1 MSNRNYSGFTPG
13 PMKFDDIGVTPEQK
27 ALINDI
33 PDIKSDI
40 ADIKDDITDIDT
52 AIGNINEFE
61 PSNAGTEGQV
71 LTKGSD
77 GYEWEDPQG
86 GGVNL
91 YSVMK
96 FFDTPETDVSN
107 VDAIQVVY
115 TVKYTEESSS
125 EPGVMIERTSTN
137 TVLVEKTDD
146 QYGHFE
152 GSSWIRGTINDK
164 YADVDAYTYFYTVNN
179 NIEHLR
185 FHLNI
190 TSLVNDVENNITS
203 VTLDSYKLITYGG
216 GNEFEP
222 ENTGTL
228 GDVLTKTATGYAWQT
243 PSEYGPVQQSV
254 TMNNDTLRET
264 TNLTQGTINNE
275 SESLSDSLSISTSL
289 EVIE

>member
-1 MSNRNYSGFTPG
+1 MSNRNYTGFTPG
-13 PMKFDDIGVTPEQK
+13 PLKFPDTGGVTPEQE
-27 ALINDI
+27 ALINEI

-40 ADIKDDITDIDT
+40 TDIET
-52 AIGNINEFE
+52 AIGNIDEFE
-61 PSNAGTEGQV
+61 PSNAGTDGQV
-71 LTKGSD
+71 LTKGND
-77 GYEWEDPQG
+77 GYGWKNPQG
-86 GGVNL
+86 GEVNN

-96 FFDTPETDVSN
+96 FFQIPETDVSN
-107 VDAIQVVY
+107 VDAIQAVY

-164 YADVDAYTYFYTVNN
+164 YADVDAYTYFYTDY
-179 NIEHLR
+179 LR

-243 PSEYGPVQQSV
+243 PSEYGPVQQSLS
-254 TMNNDTLRET
+254 MNDTLRES
-264 TNLTQGTINNE
+264 TNLTQGTLNNE

>member
-1 MSNRNYSGFTPG
+1 MSNNRNYTGFTPG
-13 PMKFDDIGVTPEQK
+13 PMKFDDTGGGVTPEQE
-27 ALINDI
+27 ALINEI

-40 ADIKDDITDIDT
+40 TDIET
-52 AIGNINEFE
+52 TLENIDEFE
-61 PSNAGTEGQV
+61 PSNSGNSGQV
-71 LTKGSD
+71 LTKGND
-77 GYEWEDPQG
+77 GYGWQDPQG
-86 GGVNL
+86 GEVNN

-96 FFDTPETDVSN
+96 FFQIPVTDVSN
-107 VDAIQVVY
+107 VDAIQAVY
-115 TVKYTEESSS
+115 TVKYTEESPS

-164 YADVDAYTYFYTVNN
+164 YADVDAYTYFYTDY
-179 NIEHLR
+179 LR

-203 VTLDSYKLITYGG
+203 VTLDSYKLINYSG

-264 TNLTQGTINNE
+264 TNLTQGTLNNE
-275 SESLSDSLSISTSL
+275 SESLSDSLSITTSV
-289 EVIE
+289 EVVE

>member
-1 MSNRNYSGFTPG
+1 MKIVGITPG
-13 PMKFDDIGVTPEQK
+13 PVKFENMEQTDVEQFTPSNTGTEGQILTKGSDGYEWDDLPSV
-27 ALINDI
+27 D
-33 PDIKSDI
+33 
-40 ADIKDDITDIDT
+40 
-52 AIGNINEFE
+52 EFE
-61 PSNAGTEGQV
+61 PENTGTEGQV

-77 GYEWEDPQG
+77 GYGWEDPQG

-96 FFDTPETDVSN
+96 FFQIPETDVSN

-243 PSEYGPVQQSV
+243 PSEYGPVQQSL
-254 TMNNDTLRET
+254 TMNDTLRET
-264 TNLTQGTINNE
+264 TNLTQGTLNNE
-275 SESLSDSLSISTSL
+275 SESLSDSLSITTSV
-289 EVIE
+289 EVVE